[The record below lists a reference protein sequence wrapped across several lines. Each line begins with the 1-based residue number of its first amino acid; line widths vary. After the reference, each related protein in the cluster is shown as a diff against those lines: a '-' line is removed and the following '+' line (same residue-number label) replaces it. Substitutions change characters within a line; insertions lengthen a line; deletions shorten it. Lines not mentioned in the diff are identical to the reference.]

1 MMGAITITKK
11 AMDRDQKLRVLVAD
25 DQPDI
30 CATMSA
36 LLEGEGYLVRCV
48 ADGGAV
54 ISAVREFR
62 PHACILDI
70 GMPVQSGYSV
80 AGDLRLMYG
89 SRRPLLIALSGQWV
103 KPSEKLLAESVGFDH
118 FVQKPAEP
126 GHVLALLKD
135 LESTLSP

>member
-1 MMGAITITKK
+1 METE
-11 AMDRDQKLRVLVAD
+11 QKLRILVAD

-30 CATMSA
+30 RATMSA
-36 LLEGEGYLVRCV
+36 LLESEGYSVCCV

-54 ISAVREFR
+54 ANAVREFR
-62 PHACILDI
+62 PHVCILDL

-89 SRRPLLIALSGQWV
+89 SRRPLLIAMSGQWV

-118 FVQKPAEP
+118 FMQKPAEP
-126 GHVLALLKD
+126 ARVLGLLKD
-135 LESTLSP
+135 IETTLQP

>member
-1 MMGAITITKK
+1 MKIEP
-11 AMDRDQKLRVLVAD
+11 KLRVLVAD

-36 LLEGEGYLVRCV
+36 LLEGEGYAVHCV

-54 ISAVREFR
+54 ANAVREFR
-62 PHACILDI
+62 PHVCILDI
-70 GMPVQSGYSV
+70 GMPVQSGYAV

-89 SRRPLLIALSGQWV
+89 ARRPLLIAMSGQWV

-118 FVQKPAEP
+118 FMQKPAEP
-126 GHVLALLKD
+126 RRVLDLLKD
-135 LESTLSP
+135 IESTLHP